1 MTFDPGNINSKL
13 IQLGTLLDAI
23 EDESARTA
31 QDIIIA
37 AMQELKLMQDYVAKQ
52 SDLVLEAQQDRDKAT
67 DKMNKYLG
75 MIQQAETRLNDNAL
89 MEELKQAN
97 VALDDLREQN
107 KILKVDILAAKKELN
122 DIRERDEDTP
132 LQPSFITQYPL
143 MCPITTFKDAF
154 FIEKNIITNKVTKTQ
169 YEIDFTASG
178 DPRPYITILGSS
190 NTFKPLTNRPRG
202 RPRKYT

>member
-107 KILKVDILAAKKELN
+107 KILKVDILAA
-122 DIRERDEDTP
+122 
-132 LQPSFITQYPL
+132 
-143 MCPITTFKDAF
+143 
-154 FIEKNIITNKVTKTQ
+154 
-169 YEIDFTASG
+169 
-178 DPRPYITILGSS
+178 
-190 NTFKPLTNRPRG
+190 
-202 RPRKYT
+202 